1 MHCKS
6 FERNGFFFRAHKN
19 SEGMHRMAQ
28 HSRASSRWQAREKW
42 AYVAYTE
49 HPLCELP
56 MASSA
61 HPQGCTRRL
70 QPDAAQYSGHSYPPV
85 LSSSS
90 CLLGFRAMTCTVT
103 ELRETVP
110 PLRPGGHTLWVC
122 MCFLTL
128 DLWAKARPHAMHWKG
143 FSPVW
148 LSKTRLVSTHV

>member
-1 MHCKS
+1 MISVMVRVEGNVTYIVYLSSLLSSYTPFYRLKRLKPREVKEVAPGHTASNKTCEAAE
-6 FERNGFFFRAHKN
+6 ERCGERGIPHF
-19 SEGMHRMAQ
+19 
-28 HSRASSRWQAREKW
+28 
-42 AYVAYTE
+42 
-49 HPLCELP
+49 
-56 MASSA
+56 
-61 HPQGCTRRL
+61 
-70 QPDAAQYSGHSYPPV
+70 YPPV

-128 DLWAKARPHAMHWKG
+128 DFWAKARPQAMHWKG

-148 LSKTRLVSTHV
+148 LWETRLVGTLV